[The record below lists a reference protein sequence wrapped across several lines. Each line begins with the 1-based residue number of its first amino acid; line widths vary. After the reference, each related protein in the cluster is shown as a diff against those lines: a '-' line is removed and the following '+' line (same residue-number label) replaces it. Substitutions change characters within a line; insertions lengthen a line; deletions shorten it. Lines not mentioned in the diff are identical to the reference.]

1 MTHTYQTR
9 RRRTTKPGPSS
20 ITQEKTEQPAQLP
33 VPPPTHLV
41 AKSTSG
47 SQNKNDT
54 KMSQSARKASAQTVA
69 TAPRGGK
76 DGQALTSQS
85 NGAAES
91 TKQETTYE
99 MPSSGDCPIF
109 LKSE

>member
-33 VPPPTHLV
+33 VPPPTQIV

-76 DGQALTSQS
+76 DDQSLASQS
-85 NGAAES
+85 NGADS

-99 MPSSGDCPIF
+99 MPSSDDCPIF

>member
-20 ITQEKTEQPAQLP
+20 LTQEKTEQPAQLAEQP
-33 VPPPTHLV
+33 RKQLV

-54 KMSQSARKASAQTVA
+54 KMSQSARKASAQTVT
-69 TAPRGGK
+69 TARRGGK
-76 DGQALTSQS
+76 DDQGIAE
-85 NGAAES
+85 NAHAADSKEQ
-91 TKQETTYE
+91 KATYE
-99 MPSSGDCPIF
+99 MPSSDDCPIF